1 MCHLSNRVSNSTQC
15 RDNMLVCSVTLQVRR
30 QFARQRI
37 YVDALASCKSLVGML
52 AQHGSEHGAQE
63 ALQLFEGFVKLRV
76 VPPETTVGN
85 LPTHMVLRGRATGQR
100 LRSSA
105 EADSQDTKRRRV
117 FVASARG

>member
-1 MCHLSNRVSNSTQC
+1 
-15 RDNMLVCSVTLQVRR
+15 MLVCSVALQVRQR
-30 QFARQRI
+30 FAQQRI

-52 AQHGSEHGAQE
+52 AQHGSDHDAQE

-105 EADSQDTKRRRV
+105 EADSPATKRRRV
-117 FVASARG
+117 WVASARG